1 MRSQDRAD
9 REILDAGECL
19 RLLGSVPVGR
29 LVFTQGGLPVIRLV
43 NFLVDTDTIVFASDD
58 HEWLQAAHRGDVV
71 AFEVDDVDSS
81 QHLAWTVTSIGH
93 LSVVPAAEAADLE
106 RTAPSWVG
114 LRGRPLFRLGVES
127 LSGRRA
133 PIDAQ
138 GNGSEAFPNRHGLRT
153 VAT

>member
-1 MRSQDRAD
+1 MRSHDGAAG
-9 REILDAGECL
+9 EILDAGECL
-19 RLLGSVPVGR
+19 RLLASVPVGR
-29 LVFTQGGLPVIRLV
+29 LVFTHGGLPVIRLV

-58 HEWLQAAHRGDVV
+58 SEWVRSAHRGDVV
-71 AFEVDDVDSS
+71 AFEVDDFDPSRR
-81 QHLAWTVTSIGH
+81 LGWTVTSIGH

-106 RTAPSWVG
+106 RIAPSWVG

-133 PIDAQ
+133 SIDAQ

-153 VAT
+153 VAR

>member
-1 MRSQDRAD
+1 MRSHDGAAG
-9 REILDAGECL
+9 EILDAGECL

-29 LVFTQGGLPVIRLV
+29 LVFTHGGLPVIRLV

-58 HEWLQAAHRGDVV
+58 SAWVRSAHRGDVV
-71 AFEVDDVDSS
+71 AFEVDDFDPSRR
-81 QHLAWTVTSIGH
+81 LGWTVTSIGH

-106 RTAPSWVG
+106 RIAPSWVG

-153 VAT
+153 VAR

>member
-1 MRSQDRAD
+1 MRSHDGAG
-9 REILDAGECL
+9 EILDARECL
-19 RLLGSVPVGR
+19 RVLGSVPVGR
-29 LVFTQGGLPVIRLV
+29 LVFTHGGLPVIRLV

-58 HEWLQAAHRGDVV
+58 SEWVRSAHRGDVV
-71 AFEVDDVDSS
+71 AFEVDDFDSS
-81 QHLAWTVTSIGH
+81 RRLGWTVTSIGH

-106 RTAPSWVG
+106 RIAPSWVG

-133 PIDAQ
+133 SIDAQ

-153 VAT
+153 VAR

>member
-1 MRSQDRAD
+1 MRSHDGAAG
-9 REILDAGECL
+9 EILDAGECL
-19 RLLGSVPVGR
+19 RLLASVPVGR
-29 LVFTQGGLPVIRLV
+29 LVFTHGGLPVIRLV

-58 HEWLQAAHRGDVV
+58 SEWVRSAHRGDVV
-71 AFEVDDVDSS
+71 AFEVDDFDPSRR
-81 QHLAWTVTSIGH
+81 LGWTVTSIGH

-106 RTAPSWVG
+106 RIAPPWVG

-133 PIDAQ
+133 SIDAQ

-153 VAT
+153 VAR

>member
-106 RTAPSWVG
+106 RTAPSWVR
-114 LRGRPLFRLGVES
+114 LRSRPLIRLGVES
-127 LSGRRA
+127 LSGRRG

-138 GNGSEAFPNRHGLRT
+138 GNGYEAFPNRHGLRT